1 MVTFYHNVDSNPRK
15 GLEMITVKGLTLAT
29 LAVASIAT
37 GAVAQD
43 IVRIASPNKV
53 TTLDPIAS
61 AAAGNIEA
69 FGQLY
74 ARLLRK
80 DADGTLQPGLAESW
94 TISDDG
100 LTYTFEL
107 RDAKFSDGSDITAE
121 DVAFS
126 LNRVAKDEGS
136 SYPAA
141 YAPVRNLRPLMKTR
155 CN

>member
-1 MVTFYHNVDSNPRK
+1 MIHPK
-15 GLEMITVKGLTLAT
+15 GLAIVTIA
-29 LAVASIAT
+29 AASIAG

-74 ARLLRK
+74 SRLLRK
-80 DADGTLQPGLAESW
+80 DAEGTLQPGLAESW

-126 LNRVAKDEGS
+126 LNRVAKDES
-136 SYPAA
+136 SAYPAA
-141 YAPVRNLRPLMKTR
+141 YAPVESFTAVDEDTVSLTLEYPSAPMLSYMEI
-155 CN
+155 